1 MQEQYSIFSKPYMK
15 LKYKFILI
23 IGLVLSSSIG
33 LIIAYMTELQN
44 DLVIGQAKE
53 QARMLHHQLILTRE
67 WVSDHKGLFVV
78 KSDDVSENPYL
89 DQPRIQ
95 TDRGVTL
102 VKRNPAMVTRELS
115 EYAEKA
121 GYGWFRVTSLKP
133 VNPLNEPDDFE
144 RTSLELFENVDLD
157 EYIEIGTSRGEK
169 TLRYI
174 APLKVS

>member
-78 KSDDVSENPYL
+78 KSDDVSENPT
-89 DQPRIQ
+89 QP
-95 TDRGVTL
+95 
-102 VKRNPAMVTRELS
+102 TR
-115 EYAEKA
+115 
-121 GYGWFRVTSLKP
+121 
-133 VNPLNEPDDFE
+133 
-144 RTSLELFENVDLD
+144 
-157 EYIEIGTSRGEK
+157 
-169 TLRYI
+169 
-174 APLKVS
+174 